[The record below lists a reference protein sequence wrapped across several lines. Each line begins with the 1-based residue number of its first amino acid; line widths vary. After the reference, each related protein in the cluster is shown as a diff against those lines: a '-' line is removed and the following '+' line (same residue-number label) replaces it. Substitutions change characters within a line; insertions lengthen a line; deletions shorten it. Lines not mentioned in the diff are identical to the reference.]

1 MVLIRKSASDIEN
14 EYKRVFIRFLKESNL
29 FSLWYQYVNSP
40 QYRKFAE
47 MYASKYR
54 GRSALWYDRHNCIE
68 IMGMCNFY
76 HFIHMIKGLKG
87 NYEPYDDLILFMA
100 IFWEEEYEKWA
111 KEVNEKKS
119 AKAYVEVF
127 LSYQYY
133 GNKDK
138 RARVERWVKLKQ
150 TLG

>member
-1 MVLIRKSASDIEN
+1 MVLIKKSVSDIEN
-14 EYKRVFIRFLKESNL
+14 EYKRVYIRFLKECNL

-47 MYASKYR
+47 VYISNYKER
-54 GRSALWYDRHNCIE
+54 TSLWYDRNYCID

-76 HFIHMIKGLKG
+76 YFIHMVKGIKGD
-87 NYEPYDDLILFMA
+87 YEPYEDLILFMA
-100 IFWEEEYEKWA
+100 IFWEKEYDKWA
-111 KEVNEKKS
+111 KEVNEKRS
-119 AKAYVEVF
+119 AKAYVDVF
-127 LSYQYY
+127 LSHQYY
-133 GNKDK
+133 VDKDK

>member
-1 MVLIRKSASDIEN
+1 MVLIKKSVSDIEN
-14 EYKRVFIRFLKESNL
+14 EYKRVFIRFLKECNL
-29 FSLWYQYVNSP
+29 FSLWYQYINSP

-47 MYASKYR
+47 MYISKYKE
-54 GRSALWYDRHNCIE
+54 RSSLWYDRNYCID

-76 HFIHMIKGLKG
+76 HFMHMVKGIEG

-100 IFWEEEYEKWA
+100 IFWEEEYDKWA
-111 KEVNEKKS
+111 KEADENKS
-119 AKAYVEVF
+119 AKAYVEDF
-127 LSYQYY
+127 LSYKYY

-138 RARVERWVKLKQ
+138 RARVERWIKLKE